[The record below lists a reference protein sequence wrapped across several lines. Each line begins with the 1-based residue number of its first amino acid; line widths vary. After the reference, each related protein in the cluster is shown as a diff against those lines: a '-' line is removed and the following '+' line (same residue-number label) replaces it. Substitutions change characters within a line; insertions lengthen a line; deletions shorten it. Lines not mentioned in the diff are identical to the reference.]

1 MKTPEEIIKQ
11 RLASCAG
18 IIDDGCQK
26 CNYLAECTLTDW
38 FSVLADDAYECIEE
52 LEAKLTTSELERK
65 ALSRT
70 VNSIVYCDEC
80 VHYHGECCDYVTY
93 IDEHDKVHRAKDV
106 RLCNEYCSDGE
117 RREEEDDE
125 QQQ

>member
-1 MKTPEEIIKQ
+1 MDMINEILKVS
-11 RLASCAG
+11 LKSCAS
-18 IIDDGCQK
+18 DNCS
-26 CNYLAECTLTDW
+26 ECRYYKYKSTCLNDLTR
-38 FSVLADDAYECIEE
+38 DALKYIGK
-52 LEAKLTTSELERK
+52 LEAKLKTSELERK

-106 RLCNEYCSDGE
+106 RICNDYCSYGE
-117 RREEEDDE
+117 RREGEDDE